1 MLAPISSTQITSGT
15 IKTHGSETRTTAGH
29 PALEGQADAKE
40 PHAAQNLNT
49 IGLSGTTV
57 LSSIN
62 AVTATA
68 ASRTVLQLLA
78 FAIAAQLGV
87 ARRSDE
93 GLDAFFQRLAISI
106 TSMKDSD
113 RSALEVRSGLK
124 ALNIRLTDLATA
136 LKSPEGNMAAR
147 IVAMA
152 EAPRTPFAKAAAAV
166 ATSSYLQEGMGA
178 PRSSETFSIQATVRS
193 TDDRTGTAANDRAP
207 AATAMVER
215 DARSLQTKLMVM
227 FEAGASQEPA
237 IEAAQ
242 AEPIETMP
250 AVIDA
255 EHPES
260 ALTSE
265 IEQPEVTAATVAA
278 NVDATDIDLADVDIP
293 DLGVADVDFDAPGEG
308 AAPQI
313 AGADV
318 SAVPA
323 ADIEAEAEPAN
334 VASAPIEL
342 PIETVVA
349 DADPLQVVATT
360 SEAEPQVL
368 RSNDVVAK
376 PREAA
381 HAATI
386 EKLHEERIVEKAQ
399 IADRRLETLLTLKG
413 FSEVVTAKSS
423 LPDFIVSQPDPT
435 DPRLRHAL
443 GEEPASAVISET
455 LARIEKAVASATAA
469 IQKHNVQMLQ
479 SVVEEDSTEAVIR
492 QKAATEHA
500 GASARSHPEPETH
513 LPAKAVVQEI
523 VPFAYASLPPAKE
536 EFHAKGHDEDRR
548 SSDDDDDNA
557 NGDEQQ
563 AETGDERR
571 ERLAK
576 KAQDD
581 LLNAEPEPPQSIAI
595 NRDSSESD
603 RAYAQY
609 QRMGGF

>member
-1 MLAPISSTQITSGT
+1 MLAPVSSTQIASGV

-29 PALEGQADAKE
+29 PALEGQPDAKD
-40 PHAAQNLNT
+40 PHTAQPLNT

-57 LSSIN
+57 LSNIN

-87 ARRSDE
+87 TRRSDE

-152 EAPRTPFAKAAAAV
+152 EAPRTPFAKAAAAL

-193 TDDRTGTAANDRAP
+193 NDERASTVANDRAP
-207 AATAMVER
+207 AATATIER
-215 DARSLQTKLMVM
+215 DAHSLQTKLMVM

-237 IEAAQ
+237 IETTL
-242 AEPIETMP
+242 AEPIETIP

-255 EHPES
+255 ESPAP
-260 ALTSE
+260 ALASG
-265 IEQPEVTAATVAA
+265 IEQPAVTAATVAA
-278 NVDATDIDLADVDIP
+278 DVDAPAQVEETL
-293 DLGVADVDFDAPGEG
+293 
-308 AAPQI
+308 PQI
-313 AGADV
+313 ASTHV
-318 SAVPA
+318 SLDPA
-323 ADIEAEAEPAN
+323 SAIAAEAETADL
-334 VASAPIEL
+334 ASAPIEL
-342 PIETVVA
+342 PIETVIA

-386 EKLHEERIVEKAQ
+386 EKLHEERIAEKAQ

-413 FSEVVTAKSS
+413 FSELVTAKPP
-423 LPDFIVSQPDPT
+423 LPDFIVRQPDPA
-435 DPRLRHAL
+435 DPRLRHGL

-455 LARIEKAVASATAA
+455 LAKIEKAVASATAA

-479 SVVEEDSTEAVIR
+479 SVVEEDGAEAVIR
-492 QKAATEHA
+492 QKAAAEHA
-500 GASARSHPEPETH
+500 GASARSHSEPELH
-513 LPAKAVVQEI
+513 LPAKASVAHEI
-523 VPFAYASLPPAKE
+523 VPFAYAPLPPAKE
-536 EFHAKGHDEDRR
+536 EFHAKGHEEDRR
-548 SSDDDDDNA
+548 RGDDEDNA
-557 NGDEQQ
+557 DGDEQQ

-581 LLNAEPEPPQSIAI
+581 LLNAEPEQPETIAI

>member
-29 PALEGQADAKE
+29 PALEAQPDAKD
-40 PHAAQNLNT
+40 PHTAQTLNT

-57 LSSIN
+57 LSNIN

-87 ARRSDE
+87 TRRSDE

-106 TSMKDSD
+106 TGMKDSD

-178 PRSSETFSIQATVRS
+178 PRASETFSIQATVRS
-193 TDDRTGTAANDRAP
+193 NDERASTVANDRAP
-207 AATAMVER
+207 AATATIER

-237 IEAAQ
+237 IETAQ
-242 AEPIETMP
+242 AETIETKP

-255 EHPES
+255 ESPAPELS
-260 ALTSE
+260 SE
-265 IEQPEVTAATVAA
+265 IEEPSVTAVAVAA
-278 NVDATDIDLADVDIP
+278 DM
-293 DLGVADVDFDAPGEG
+293 DAPVQLEETV
-308 AAPQI
+308 PQI

-323 ADIEAEAEPAN
+323 ADFEAEPAN
-334 VASAPIEL
+334 VASASIEL
-342 PIETVVA
+342 PIETVIA
-349 DADPLQVVATT
+349 DADPLQVVAAT

-381 HAATI
+381 QAATI
-386 EKLHEERIVEKAQ
+386 EKLHEERIAEKAQ

-413 FSEVVTAKSS
+413 FSEVVIAKPP
-423 LPDFIVSQPDPT
+423 LPDFIVSQPDPS
-435 DPRLRHAL
+435 DPRLRHVL

-455 LARIEKAVASATAA
+455 LAKIEKAVASATAA
-469 IQKHNVQMLQ
+469 IQKHNVQILQ
-479 SVVEEDSTEAVIR
+479 SVIEEDGAKAEIR
-492 QKAATEHA
+492 QKAAAEHA
-500 GASARSHPEPETH
+500 GASARSHPEPEPH
-513 LPAKAVVQEI
+513 LPAKVVAQEI
-523 VPFAYASLPPAKE
+523 APFAYASLPPAKE

-548 SSDDDDDNA
+548 SGDDDDNA

-581 LLNAEPEPPQSIAI
+581 LLNAEPEQNETIAI